1 VLQNSDEVSIMRLM
15 LLGGLLLM
23 LLTYGCA
30 PAVVGG
36 TATGAYKAGTDER
49 TVGRLIDDSTITGK
63 INMAFLDDP
72 LIQTLEIDVDTV
84 EGNVILT
91 GVVGSNIEVNRA
103 IEIAKGVE
111 GVNKVIDN
119 LQVGTKTMGQSFN
132 DKVLG
137 TKIKAKLFAEPNIH
151 SLNIDVDVER
161 SVVTLTGK
169 VDTTANKNRIIE
181 IARTTNGTVK
191 VIDNLTVARP

>member
-1 VLQNSDEVSIMRLM
+1 MRLM
-15 LLGGLLLM
+15 LLGGLLVA

-36 TATGAYKAGTDER
+36 AASGVYKAETDER
-49 TVGRLIDDSTITGK
+49 TVGRLIDDSTITAK
-63 INMAFLDDP
+63 INLAFLDDP

-91 GVVGSNIEVNRA
+91 GVVGSKIEVARA
-103 IEIAKGVE
+103 IEIARGVE
-111 GVNKVIDN
+111 GVRKVIDN
-119 LQVGTKTMGQSFN
+119 LQVGTKSMGQAFY

-137 TKIKAKLFAEPNIH
+137 TKIKAKLFTEPNIR

-169 VDTTANKNRIIE
+169 VDSMINKNRVIE
-181 IARTTNGTVK
+181 IARTTEGTVK
-191 VIDNLTVARP
+191 VIDNLTVTHP

>member
-1 VLQNSDEVSIMRLM
+1 MRLM